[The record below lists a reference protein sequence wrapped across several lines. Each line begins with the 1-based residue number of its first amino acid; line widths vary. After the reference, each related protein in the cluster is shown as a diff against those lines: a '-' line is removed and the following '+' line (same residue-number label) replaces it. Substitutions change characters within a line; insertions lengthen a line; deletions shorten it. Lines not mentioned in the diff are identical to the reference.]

1 MKTVRLPIPAKH
13 INGQDTLTETNL
25 RLAKTEDLARP
36 KEVIEG
42 GRYFHSLA
50 AFVKAVTDLSEL
62 QIKKLPIRS
71 AEPIAKEGMDLLSI
85 SDKMTANIPCPE
97 CSHINNLVNTRQ
109 EDKRIDIENIPVK
122 YAPDGYEYDDCT
134 FTLKPLPYIE
144 PKEGEEPKG
153 ILSRVRKFNPKNID
167 VYRHWSSCLKKT
179 SDVIIKSITFH
190 YPLLGDA
197 IRIWDEVKGDYKAF
211 ERRLY
216 INCIVSMNYDVL
228 AENADDYDLEFVIK
242 KYSNPLVDGGLLNFE
257 WEEYFFMM
265 REGLSELG
273 MYPYFPMTCELCG
286 AEWEQQYQ
294 FMSFFV
300 LGLLPSSSRKAAR

>member
-1 MKTVRLPIPAKH
+1 MKTVKLPIPAKH
-13 INGQDTLTETNL
+13 INGSDSIHEVQL

-42 GRYFHSLA
+42 GKYFHSLA
-50 AFVKAVTDLSEL
+50 AFVKAVTDLSDL

-71 AEPIAKEGMDLLSI
+71 AELIAKEGMSLLSI
-85 SDKMTANIPCPE
+85 SDRLSANIPCPE
-97 CSHINNLVNTRQ
+97 CSHINALVKTK
-109 EDKRIDIENIPVK
+109 ELDKRIDVDSIKIYYSEADN
-122 YAPDGYEYDDCT
+122 YDDCK
-134 FTLKPLPYIE
+134 FVLKPLPFIE

-153 ILSRVRKFNPKNID
+153 ILSRVKRYNPDNTE
-167 VYRHWSSCLKKT
+167 VYKHWSSCLKKT
-179 SDVIIKSITFH
+179 SDVIIREITFQ

-197 IRIWDEVKGDYKAF
+197 IRIWDEVKGDYKNF

-216 INCIVSMNYDVL
+216 INCIADMKFDVL
-228 AENADDYDLEFVIK
+228 AEDPDDYDFDFVIK
-242 KYSNPLVDGGLLNFE
+242 KYSNPLMDGGLLNFE

-265 REGLSELG
+265 REGMSDYG
-273 MYPYFPMTCELCG
+273 IYPYFRMSCESCN

-300 LGLLPSSSRKAAR
+300 LGLLPSSMSKAVR